1 MTVMEALQKTEDLLA
16 LIQQETGKTGVELDA
31 DLDSL
36 GIDSLDFVSLM
47 QAIEEKFKVEIPVES
62 YGQITTV
69 RDIRERI

>member
-16 LIQQETGKTGVELDA
+16 LIQQETDKTGVELDA

>member
-16 LIQQETGKTGVELDA
+16 LIQQETGKTDVELDA

>member
-1 MTVMEALQKTEDLLA
+1 MDELQKTEDLLS